1 MRTTEAIRQL
11 DLHERNV
18 YQARVAVKAAL
29 RRAGGLYRIRV
40 VHGYRHGTAIRDMLY
55 ADMAAHAGVLRLER
69 INDGTTDIVLREL
82 VK

>member
-1 MRTTEAIRQL
+1 MQTTDAVLRL
-11 DLHERNV
+11 DLHQKNV
-18 YQARVAVKAAL
+18 YQARVTIEAAL

-40 VHGYRHGTAIRDMLY
+40 VHGHRHGTAIRDMLY
-55 ADMAAHAGVLRLER
+55 ADIATHSGVLRLER